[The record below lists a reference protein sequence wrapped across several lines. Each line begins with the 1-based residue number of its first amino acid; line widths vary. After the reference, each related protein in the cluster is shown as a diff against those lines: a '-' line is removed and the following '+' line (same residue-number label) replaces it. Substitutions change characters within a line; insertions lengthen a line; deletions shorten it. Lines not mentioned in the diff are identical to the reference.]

1 MVLLGSSPIVSWE
14 ASVCVFLQPD
24 LMPLGCAKSS
34 EVTDHHPYCI
44 GFSVMRLLWSQLSSC
59 HPINSQVRS
68 TKLEWNHSH
77 GLLSAPSLGWID
89 IHPRL
94 PGEASYKLLC
104 TSCVLFYLILTIADQ
119 INTSIDSICG
129 RLNQATNSLAFLP
142 QRDEREIISTLKL
155 CGL

>member
-1 MVLLGSSPIVSWE
+1 MESPPRSAVS
-14 ASVCVFLQPD
+14 A
-24 LMPLGCAKSS
+24 
-34 EVTDHHPYCI
+34 
-44 GFSVMRLLWSQLSSC
+44 FSGV
-59 HPINSQVRS
+59 N
-68 TKLEWNHSH
+68 
-77 GLLSAPSLGWID
+77 

-142 QRDEREIISTLKL
+142 QRDEREITSSLKL
-155 CGL
+155 CGLLDLFGYEFYREVMM